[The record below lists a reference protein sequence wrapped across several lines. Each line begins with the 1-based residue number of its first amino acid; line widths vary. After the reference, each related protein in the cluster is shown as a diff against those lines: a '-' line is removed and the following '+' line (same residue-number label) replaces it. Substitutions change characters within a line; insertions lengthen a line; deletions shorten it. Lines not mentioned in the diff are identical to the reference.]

1 MILNRAISLN
11 LIGHSVTSPLS
22 SPSISSS
29 TSRSRSKSDRRSRS
43 RSKSRGRDH
52 HHKSSTSSKHKKKSR
67 SRSPKHHHSSSH
79 HSHSHSSRDKS
90 REKSREKSKLSEHQ
104 EKLHRDKSKSNEKE
118 KNSTSTKPKES
129 RNDTKKNHTSKDN
142 KEKEQIKDKK
152 RDIQPEQEDVDLVGK
167 ILDSMGVHLEPKK
180 IEKVEEKPAE
190 VTSTDLLQKEQKI
203 SLEPINEH
211 QLEIEIYS
219 GSMFMAEVAK
229 FDVTASIV
237 SGNVDDIIKKLP
249 TSMEIVGRIEQN
261 IVFDYL
267 DKVKKHG
274 KELALLRF
282 ASTDESS
289 YFSLFS
295 YLNTRQR
302 YGVIKS
308 PCPTIKDFYLIPV
321 EAGRSLPSVLLPII
335 GPGFIEG
342 DDHKPDLLLGVILK
356 ISHDFKVNI
365 FFFFNVNNLTK
376 IYLITATC

>member
-1 MILNRAISLN
+1 M
-11 LIGHSVTSPLS
+11 
-22 SPSISSS
+22 
-29 TSRSRSKSDRRSRS
+29 
-43 RSKSRGRDH
+43 
-52 HHKSSTSSKHKKKSR
+52 
-67 SRSPKHHHSSSH
+67 
-79 HSHSHSSRDKS
+79 
-90 REKSREKSKLSEHQ
+90 
-104 EKLHRDKSKSNEKE
+104 
-118 KNSTSTKPKES
+118 
-129 RNDTKKNHTSKDN
+129 
-142 KEKEQIKDKK
+142 KDKK
-152 RDIQPEQEDVDLVGK
+152 REIQPEQEDVDLVGK

-180 IEKVEEKPAE
+180 VEEKPAAE
-190 VTSTDLLQKEQKI
+190 VTSTDLLPKLEPI
-203 SLEPINEH
+203 SLEPVNERR
-211 QLEIEIYS
+211 LEIEIYS

-261 IVFDYL
+261 IVWDYL

-289 YFSLFS
+289 YFQLFS

-321 EAGRSLPSVLLPII
+321 EASRSLPSVLLPIT

-342 DDHKPDLLLGVILK
+342 HDHKPDLLLGVILK
-356 ISHDFKVNI
+356 MSNDSKVN
-365 FFFFNVNNLTK
+365 FH
-376 IYLITATC
+376 A